1 MPRSQSGA
9 AVLLAGVMAA
19 SLHAQADWPGY
30 GRDKGA
36 QRYSPLAQINTR
48 NVAKLIPAW
57 TFSMKRD
64 GLPFRPSQSIPLV
77 VNGIMYLG
85 WPFNHVAA
93 MDSETGKILWEFTAR
108 SGFTGKEGS
117 MRSLE
122 YWPGDAQSPPEILF
136 ATEEAELIALNA
148 KTGRP
153 IPGFGR
159 EGIVNLKTPEVMNG
173 FPNLH
178 MGISSAPFVVGN
190 LVITGSHIV
199 DETGSKGPAGDVRA
213 WDVRSGK
220 LVWTFYSV
228 PRPGEAGHETWQGD
242 QWKNQSGVNVWTFFT
257 ADTGRGILYMP
268 FGSANNDYYGVDRQ
282 GPNLFANSL
291 VAVEVLT
298 GKLKWWFQVIHHDL
312 WDYDLPVPPMLFDVN
327 RNGKVIPAVGAMS
340 KMGMLFILDRE
351 TGKPIYGLEERP
363 VPKGDLRGEYYSPTQ
378 PFPVKPPPLSRLN
391 FTMDDIAKITL
402 EHEQACRELLA
413 EHGGGRNRGAF
424 TPATGDGALVL
435 PTTRGGAEWTG
446 GAFDASLG
454 YYVINTTDSGSFR
467 MIRKQ
472 DDDPGAPPESPRLY
486 GRESGGSSNA
496 SIHGWPCW
504 QPPWGRLTAVNV
516 NTGDIA
522 WQVPFGTTDR
532 VPAGMKTGGP
542 NSGGGPIVTA
552 GGLVFIGA
560 SKDSVFHAFASRTG
574 EELWSTKLEEI
585 AQSVPITWQGR
596 DNVQYVAIAAGSK
609 LLTFRLP
616 PSEKR

>member
-1 MPRSQSGA
+1 MRNHVRA
-9 AVLLAGVMAA
+9 AALVAGVMAA
-19 SLHAQADWPGY
+19 SLHAQPDWPGY

-36 QRYSPLAQINTR
+36 QRYSPLAQINTQ
-48 NVAKLIPAW
+48 NVGKLIPAW

-77 VNGIMYLG
+77 VHGVMYLG
-85 WPFNHVAA
+85 WPVNHVAA
-93 MDSETGKILWEFTAR
+93 IDSETGKILWEFTAR
-108 SGFTGKEGS
+108 SGFSLKEGS

-148 KTGRP
+148 RTGKP

-159 EGIVNLKTPEVMNG
+159 EGIVNFKTPEVMNG

-213 WDVRSGK
+213 WDVRTGK
-220 LVWTFYSV
+220 LVWTFHSV
-228 PRPGEAGHETWQGD
+228 PRPGETGHETWQGD

-257 ADTGRGILYMP
+257 ADTERGILYMP

-291 VAVEVLT
+291 VAVDVLT

-312 WDYDLPVPPMLFDVN
+312 WDYDLPVPPMLFDVK
-327 RNGKVIPAVGAMS
+327 RDGKVIPAVGAMS
-340 KMGMLFILDRE
+340 KMGMLFILDGV
-351 TGKPIYGLEERP
+351 TGKPIYGVEERP
-363 VPKGDLRGEYYSPTQ
+363 VPKGDLPGEYYSPTQ
-378 PFPVKPPPLSRLN
+378 PFPVKPPPLSRLS
-391 FTMDDIAKITL
+391 FTMSDIAKITP
-402 EHEQACRELLA
+402 EHEKACRELLA
-413 EHGGGRNRGAF
+413 KYGGGGNRGAF
-424 TPATGDGALVL
+424 TPATGDGALVF

-454 YYVINTTDSGSFR
+454 YYIINTTDSGGFR

-472 DDDPGAPPESPRLY
+472 DEDAGAPAESPRLY
-486 GRESGGSSNA
+486 GRESGGNSNA
-496 SIHGWPCW
+496 SILGWPCW
-504 QPPWGRLTAVNV
+504 QPPWGRLTAIDV

-542 NSGGGPIVTA
+542 NSGGGPIATA

-560 SKDSVFHAFASRTG
+560 SKDNMFHAFASRTG

-585 AQSVPITWQGR
+585 AQSVPITWLGR
-596 DNVQYVAIAAGSK
+596 DGVQYVAIAAGSK

-616 PSEKR
+616 AER

>member
-1 MPRSQSGA
+1 MPRSHTGIAMLQ
-9 AVLLAGVMAA
+9 AGVMAA
-19 SLHAQADWPGY
+19 ALHAQADWTGY

-36 QRYSPLAQINTR
+36 QRYSPLTQVNTR

-57 TFSMKRD
+57 TFSMQRD
-64 GLPFRPSQSIPLV
+64 GLPFRPSQSIPIV
-77 VNGIMYLG
+77 VNGVMYLS
-85 WPFNHVAA
+85 WPFNRVAA
-93 MDSETGKILWEFTAR
+93 IDSETGKILWEFKRR
-108 SGFTGKEGS
+108 SGFSPKEGS

-159 EGIVNLKTPEVMNG
+159 EGIVNFKTPEVMNG

-213 WDVRSGK
+213 WDVRTGK
-220 LVWTFYSV
+220 LVWTFHSV
-228 PRPGEAGHETWQGD
+228 PRPGETGHETWQGD

-257 ADTGRGILYMP
+257 ADMDRGILYMP

-291 VAVEVLT
+291 VAVDVLT
-298 GKLKWWFQVIHHDL
+298 GRLKWWFQVIHHDL
-312 WDYDLPVPPMLFDVN
+312 WDYDLPVPPMLFDVK

-340 KMGMLFILDRE
+340 KMGMLFILDRV
-351 TGKPIYGLEERP
+351 TGKPIYGVEERS
-363 VPKGDLRGEYYSPTQ
+363 VPKGDVPGEYYSPTQ
-378 PFPVKPPPLSRLN
+378 PFPVKPPPLSRLS
-391 FTMDDIAKITL
+391 FTMDDIAKITP

-413 EHGGGRNRGAF
+413 KNEGGRNRGAF
-424 TPATGDGALVL
+424 TPATGDGALVF

-454 YYVINTTDSGSFR
+454 YYIINTTDSGGFR
-467 MIRKQ
+467 MIRRQ
-472 DDDPGAPPESPRLY
+472 DEDPGAPLESPRLY
-486 GRESGGSSNA
+486 GRESGGNSNA
-496 SIHGWPCW
+496 SVHGWPCW
-504 QPPWGRLTAVNV
+504 QPPWGRLTAVDV

-522 WQVPFGTTDR
+522 WQVPFGSVDG
-532 VPAGMKTGGP
+532 VSAGMKTGGP

-560 SKDSVFHAFASRTG
+560 SKDSLFHAFASRTG

-585 AQSVPITWQGR
+585 GQSVPITWMGR
-596 DNVQYVAIAAGSK
+596 DKVQYVAIAAGSK

-616 PSEKR
+616 PSEMK

>member
-1 MPRSQSGA
+1 
-9 AVLLAGVMAA
+9 
-19 SLHAQADWPGY
+19 
-30 GRDKGA
+30 
-36 QRYSPLAQINTR
+36 
-48 NVAKLIPAW
+48 
-57 TFSMKRD
+57 MKRD

-148 KTGRP
+148 KTGKP

-220 LVWTFYSV
+220 LVWTFHSV
-228 PRPGEAGHETWQGD
+228 PRPGETGHETWQGD

-257 ADTGRGILYMP
+257 ADTERGILYMP

-291 VAVEVLT
+291 VAVDVLT

-312 WDYDLPVPPMLFDVN
+312 WDYDLPVPPMLFDVK

-340 KMGMLFILDRE
+340 KMGMLFILDRV
-351 TGKPIYGLEERP
+351 TGKPIYGVEERP
-363 VPKGDLRGEYYSPTQ
+363 VSKGDLPGEYYSPTQ
-378 PFPVKPPPLSRLN
+378 PFPVKPPPLSRLS
-391 FTMDDIAKITL
+391 FTMDDIAKITP

-413 EHGGGRNRGAF
+413 KYDGGRNRGAF

-454 YYVINTTDSGSFR
+454 YYIINTTDSGSFR

-472 DDDPGAPPESPRLY
+472 DDGSRRAPRIPTLVRPGIGGLQQREHPWLAVLATALGPAHRDRCQHRRYCLAGPVRHRGWCAGRHEDRWSEFRRRADRRL
-486 GRESGGSSNA
+486 
-496 SIHGWPCW
+496 
-504 QPPWGRLTAVNV
+504 
-516 NTGDIA
+516 
-522 WQVPFGTTDR
+522 
-532 VPAGMKTGGP
+532 PAGWCLSALPRTACFTLLPPGRAKNCGARSWKRSRNRFPSPGRGGITCNTWPLPPAP
-542 NSGGGPIVTA
+542 NC
-552 GGLVFIGA
+552 
-560 SKDSVFHAFASRTG
+560 
-574 EELWSTKLEEI
+574 
-585 AQSVPITWQGR
+585 
-596 DNVQYVAIAAGSK
+596 
-609 LLTFRLP
+609 LTFRLP